1 MTHATEVAL
10 PAGADI
16 ESDDWYTDEGVTQRL
31 VWSRPM
37 PLPEHL
43 ATNDIRVVVLQHADG
58 TIVNA
63 KGDDEPLVYHG
74 CSDYTI
80 DDARTIAQ
88 ALLAAADLADN
99 WVGQSETKALERIAK
114 TAAQV
119 CLELR
124 NSTHTEAAEYML
136 SAMVSVLDAIEELR

>member
-10 PAGADI
+10 PAGADT

-43 ATNDIRVVVLQHADG
+43 ATNDIRVVVLQYSDG

-80 DDARTIAQ
+80 DDARTVAQ
-88 ALLAAADLADN
+88 ALLTAADLADT
-99 WVGQSETKALERIAK
+99 WAGRP
-114 TAAQV
+114 AA
-119 CLELR
+119 
-124 NSTHTEAAEYML
+124 STL
-136 SAMVSVLDAIEELR
+136 Q